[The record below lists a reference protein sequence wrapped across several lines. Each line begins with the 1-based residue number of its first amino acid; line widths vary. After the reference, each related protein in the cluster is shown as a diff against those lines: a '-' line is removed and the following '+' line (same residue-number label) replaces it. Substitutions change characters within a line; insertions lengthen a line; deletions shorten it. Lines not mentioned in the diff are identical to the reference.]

1 MFLTNNISFKATL
14 DTTDLKLNKKRWN
27 NINEEFSKIT
37 TDSPKDV
44 FVLSNDKQLEIYM
57 DTRHEVGEARL
68 SEAGTK
74 NLMSLPDKEIA
85 KQLKK
90 LLDIFNN
97 EEKIYNLAE
106 EFLKTIGK
114 KGDFIPLKNFDE
126 DTFWDIIVNKVV
138 EDTKDTIRNDSFLNS
153 NLGSI

>member
-14 DTTDLKLNKKRWN
+14 DTTDLKFNKKRWN

-68 SEAGTK
+68 SKAGTK

-97 EEKIYNLAE
+97 EEKVYNLAE

-114 KGDFIPLKNFDE
+114 KGVFIPLKNFDE

>member
-14 DTTDLKLNKKRWN
+14 DTTDLKFNKKRWN

-57 DTRHEVGEARL
+57 DTRHDVGHARL
-68 SEAGTK
+68 SKAGTK

-90 LLDIFNN
+90 VLNIFNN
-97 EEKIYNLAE
+97 EETTYNLAE
-106 EFLKTIGK
+106 KFEESIGK
-114 KGDFIPLKNFDE
+114 KGDYIPLKNFDE
-126 DTFWDIIVNKVV
+126 ETFWDIVV
-138 EDTKDTIRNDSFLNS
+138 DKALDDKKDAIQNDEFLSS
-153 NLGSI
+153 NFEFI

>member
-14 DTTDLKLNKKRWN
+14 DTTDLKFNKKRWN

-68 SEAGTK
+68 SKAGTK

-97 EEKIYNLAE
+97 EEKVYNLAE

-153 NLGSI
+153 NLGNI

>member
-14 DTTDLKLNKKRWN
+14 DTTDLKFNKKRWN

-57 DTRHEVGEARL
+57 DTRHDVGHARL
-68 SEAGTK
+68 SKAGTK

-126 DTFWDIIVNKVV
+126 DTFWNIIVDKVV

>member
-14 DTTDLKLNKKRWN
+14 DTTDLKFNKKRWN

-68 SEAGTK
+68 SKAGTK

-97 EEKIYNLAE
+97 EEKVYNLAE

>member
-14 DTTDLKLNKKRWN
+14 DTTDLKFNKKRWN

-37 TDSPKDV
+37 TDSQKDV
-44 FVLSNDKQLEIYM
+44 FVLSNDKQLEIYL
-57 DTRHEVGEARL
+57 DTRHDIGEARL
-68 SEAGTK
+68 SKAGTK

-90 LLDIFNN
+90 VLNIFSN
-97 EEKIYNLAE
+97 EETTYNLAE
-106 EFLKTIGK
+106 KFTKAIGK

-126 DTFWDIIVNKVV
+126 ETFWNIVVDKAL
-138 EDTKDTIRNDSFLNS
+138 EDKKDAIQNDEFLSS
-153 NLGSI
+153 NFEFI